1 MAKRGTDARSRGAR
15 VVRADFVAS
24 IDAPDGFNSD
34 LPEVAFGGRSNVGK
48 SSLLNM
54 ICQRKGLA
62 RTSKTPG
69 RTQRV
74 NLFDVDLADGSRVRL
89 ADLPGWGHA
98 KVPRQVRQAFG
109 PMIERYLVGR
119 ANLVGLF
126 LLVDARRDPDPG
138 LGDFAAWLAEREVAV
153 TLVVTKV
160 DKIGRN
166 RRLGV
171 MRQIAA
177 GCGVPGHAIAT
188 SGSEGFGA
196 EEVWQRVAQLTRPRR
211 PGAPS
216 R

>member
-1 MAKRGTDARSRGAR
+1 MAGKQGKGRGPR
-15 VVRADFVAS
+15 VVAADFVAS
-24 IDAPDGFNSD
+24 IDAPDGFNGD

-54 ICQRKGLA
+54 LCQRKALA

-74 NLFDVDLADGSRVRL
+74 NLFDVRLANGDEVRL

-98 KVPRQVRQAFG
+98 KVPRQIRDAFG

-119 ANLVGLF
+119 ANLAGLF

-138 LGDFAAWLAEREVAV
+138 LGDFADWLAERQVPV

-160 DKIGRN
+160 DKVGRN
-166 RRLGV
+166 RRMGV
-171 MRQIAA
+171 LRQIAT

-188 SGSEGFGA
+188 SASDGLGA
-196 EEVWQRVAQLTRPRR
+196 DEIWRRIAALTRAMPRVGSGR
-211 PGAPS
+211 P
-216 R
+216 

>member
-1 MAKRGTDARSRGAR
+1 MGGGKTHNKTR
-15 VVRADFVAS
+15 VVQADFVAS
-24 IDAPDGFNSD
+24 IDGPDGYNGD

-54 ICQRKGLA
+54 LCQRKALA

-74 NLFDVDLADGSRVRL
+74 NLFDVRLAGGTQVRL

-98 KVPRQVRQAFG
+98 KVPRQVRMAFG
-109 PMIERYLVGR
+109 PMIESYLAGR
-119 ANLVGLF
+119 GNLAGFF

-138 LGDFAAWLAEREVAV
+138 LGDFAAWLAEREVPV
-153 TLVVTKV
+153 VLVITKV

-166 RRLGV
+166 RRLGAL
-171 MRQIAA
+171 RRIAT
-177 GCGVPGHAIAT
+177 GSGVPGHAIAT
-188 SGSEGFGA
+188 SVSEGLGA
-196 EEVWQRVAQLTRPRR
+196 DEIWRRVALLTGAGRPRR
-211 PGAPS
+211 TLEE